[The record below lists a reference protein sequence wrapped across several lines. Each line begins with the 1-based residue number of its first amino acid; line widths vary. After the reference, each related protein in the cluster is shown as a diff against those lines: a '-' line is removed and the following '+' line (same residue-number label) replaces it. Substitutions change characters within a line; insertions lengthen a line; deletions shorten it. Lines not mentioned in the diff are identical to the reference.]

1 MKELSIPF
9 KPHIVLNSKE
19 MHCEAEKFYK
29 WANKRRTVREI
40 SNKPIPKEVIEN
52 ILLTA
57 GTAPSGANKQPWTF
71 CVVSNPHIKEE
82 IKKVAE
88 AEEYRSY
95 TERMSEEWKK
105 DLENLCTNWKK
116 PFLTEAPYIIVVFKR
131 IYEEEDGKKHQNYY
145 VQESV
150 GLACGMLLLAIHNLG
165 LVAITYTP
173 SPMNFLL
180 KILNRPENERPF
192 MVIPLGFAKEISTI
206 PNINRKNINEITT
219 FYE

>member
-1 MKELSIPF
+1 MKESGIPF
-9 KPHIVLNSKE
+9 KPHITLNKE
-19 MHCEAEKFYK
+19 EMLYSAGNFYK

-71 CVVSNPHIKEE
+71 CVVNNPQLKQE
-82 IKKVAE
+82 IRKAAE
-88 AEEYRSY
+88 TEEYRSY

-105 DLENLCTNWKK
+105 DLEKLNTNWEK
-116 PFLTEAPYIIVVFKR
+116 PFLTEAPYLIVVFKR
-131 IYEEEDGKKHQNYY
+131 IYEREGDDKHQNYY

-173 SPMNFLL
+173 SPMNFLS

-192 MVIPLGFAKEISTI
+192 MLIPVGFAKEISTI
-206 PNINRKNINEITT
+206 PKINRKKINDITI